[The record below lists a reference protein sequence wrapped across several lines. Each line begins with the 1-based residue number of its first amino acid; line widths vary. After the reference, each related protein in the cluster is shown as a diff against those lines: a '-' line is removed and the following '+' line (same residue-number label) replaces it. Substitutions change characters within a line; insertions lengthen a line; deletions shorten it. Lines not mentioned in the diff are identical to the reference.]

1 MKTGIYN
8 ACLTFVGIICLF
20 VAASCL
26 TTSCTDEEII
36 QDEQTSTSTNSDD
49 GVPMILDV
57 TINDY
62 DGGTSSRA
70 QVWPDG
76 ATLIIH
82 PKYGSS
88 QLLKSGCHYIFAV
101 YYAEIGWVAYN
112 LNNNL
117 NSDDETIWGTDDTT
131 IRYLDSYK
139 YDDYKYDDYGEVIAS
154 ATATCALY
162 EETIDSYQYYISK
175 GVFHLR
181 AYYLMPKLGRVRF
194 KGNSSADVLY
204 NHAKYE
210 INSAGNNYASYIDK
224 LEYSASHGVLSFA
237 KDADGEYYSNYLYA
251 DVIPDLR
258 IGDYVYR
265 YKGSLGLTSGKSGV
279 IDLPTEDNYSTNW
292 IREPYF
298 EETKNIEEALN
309 TYYKYYHIYA
319 QEYSDTRQ
327 EDSNAIDSQVGI
339 NIEVKYT
346 PKSGHSGIDFEL
358 YTENGYEGSG
368 WYTSPG
374 IESRHCCGSN
384 LTKFYPII
392 QLNSS
397 INLGAIVHSIKISNF

>member
-1 MKTGIYN
+1 M
-8 ACLTFVGIICLF
+8 V
-20 VAASCL
+20 
-26 TTSCTDEEII
+26 
-36 QDEQTSTSTNSDD
+36 
-49 GVPMILDV
+49 LDV

-62 DGGTSSRA
+62 NGGMNSRA
-70 QVWPDG
+70 AYDAWPDG

-88 QLLKSGCHYIFAV
+88 KLLKSGCNNIFAV
-101 YYAEIGWVAYN
+101 YYSEIGWVAYN

-117 NSDDETIWGTDDTT
+117 NSADETIWGTDDTT
-131 IRYLDSYK
+131 IRYLDTYK
-139 YDDYKYDDYGEVIAS
+139 CDDYGEDIESVA
-154 ATATCALY
+154 ATCALY
-162 EETIDSYQYYISK
+162 GGDIYDSYTYYISK
-175 GVFHLR
+175 GVFYLSS
-181 AYYLMPKLGRVRF
+181 AYLMPKLGRVRF

-204 NHAKYE
+204 NHAKYN
-210 INSAGNNYASYIDK
+210 IDDAGDNYNYYIDK

-265 YKGSLGLTSGKSGV
+265 YKGSLRLTSGKSGV

-298 EETKNIEEALN
+298 EETKNIEETLN

-319 QEYSDTRQ
+319 QKYSNTIE

-346 PKSGHSGIDFEL
+346 PKSGKSGINLKL
-358 YTENGYEGSG
+358 YSEHGYEGFG
-368 WYTSPG
+368 YNTSPD
-374 IESRHCCGSN
+374 IESCHCCGSN
-384 LTKFYPII
+384 RTKFYPII
-392 QLNSS
+392 YLNSS
-397 INLGAIVHSIKISNF
+397 TNLGAIVHSIKISNF